1 MENLSTELILFAVA
15 TVAFGFVLK
24 QLLSIRGILGS
35 MGRTT
40 DSMINRCDR
49 MIKNIDS
56 VGSKAIKANR
66 KVAIKQLK
74 KKGRS

>member
-1 MENLSTELILFAVA
+1 
-15 TVAFGFVLK
+15 
-24 QLLSIRGILGS
+24 
-35 MGRTT
+35 
-40 DSMINRCDR
+40 

-66 KVAIKQLK
+66 KAAIKQFK

>member
-24 QLLSIRGILGS
+24 QLLDIQGILGS

-40 DSMINRCDR
+40 DRMIDRCDR
-49 MIKNIDS
+49 MIKTIDS
-56 VGSKAIKANR
+56 VGSKAIKDNR
-66 KVAIKQLK
+66 KAAIKQFK
-74 KKGRS
+74 KKGR

>member
-1 MENLSTELILFAVA
+1 MENLSAELILFGLAM
-15 TVAFGFVLK
+15 VAFGFVLK
-24 QLLSIRGILGS
+24 QLLAIRGILGS
-35 MGRTT
+35 MGRIT
-40 DSMINRCDR
+40 DSMIHRCDR

-66 KVAIKQLK
+66 KAAIKQFK

>member
-1 MENLSTELILFAVA
+1 MNHQEIIVVISM
-15 TVAFGFVLK
+15 VAFGFVLK
-24 QLLSIRGILGS
+24 QLLDVRDILGS

-40 DSMINRCDR
+40 DSMIQRCDR

-66 KVAIKQLK
+66 KAAIKQLK
-74 KKGRS
+74 KKANKA